1 MNIRLLIIYV
11 LVLLSVTGCV
21 ATARSGTRH
30 SSLTSLSPKLSSEVA
45 VAVRDKRPLVEKE
58 KKPSTEYLYSGALF
72 AVDGNEKTVA
82 TDLSNLIMQYE
93 GASKAYATPEIPTQG
108 LAVLFEM
115 NHWYSRAPL
124 KSDKS
129 VIVVTGEFAGVITLY
144 RDGKIIATFTTS
156 VEGDSGVVDTLSI
169 GKKEISNLIW
179 NAMLN
184 TANSAQQNGYSKLHS
199 QLLGHWHVFVE

>member
-1 MNIRLLIIYV
+1 MNTRFIIIYV
-11 LVLLSVTGCV
+11 LVLLCVTGC
-21 ATARSGTRH
+21 ASTLKSGTRH
-30 SSLTSLSPKLSSEVA
+30 NSLPSLSPKLSSAVA
-45 VAVRDKRPLVEKE
+45 VAVRDNRPLVEKE
-58 KKPSTEYLYSGALF
+58 KDPSTEYLYSGALF
-72 AVDGNEKTVA
+72 SVDGNEKTVA
-82 TDLSNLIMQYE
+82 TDLSTLIMQYE

-108 LAVLFEM
+108 PAVLFEM

-124 KSDKS
+124 QTDKS

-156 VEGDSGVVDTLSI
+156 ANGDSGVVDTLAI
-169 GKKEISNLIW
+169 GKKEISKLIW

-184 TANSAQQNGYSKLHS
+184 TANSAQQNGYTKLHS